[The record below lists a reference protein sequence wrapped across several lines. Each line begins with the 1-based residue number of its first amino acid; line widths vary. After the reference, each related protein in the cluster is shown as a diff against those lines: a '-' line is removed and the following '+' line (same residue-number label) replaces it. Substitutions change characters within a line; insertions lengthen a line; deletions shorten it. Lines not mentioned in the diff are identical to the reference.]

1 MNPIQKLKEL
11 ANFGLY
17 SPEQEH
23 DACGVGVVA
32 NIKGERSHQIIEEGL
47 QVLVNLGHRG
57 AAGRDPDTGDG
68 AGMLIQMPHDLF
80 LREMGRQWID
90 LPPAGEY
97 GVGMIFLPPG
107 SDASAAGQRLLE
119 DSIAQAG
126 LELIGWRDVP
136 VDHSKLGQD
145 ANSLCPVI
153 RQVFIGTPQ
162 GTVLDPQKME
172 RKLYIVRKAVEHSIV
187 GMGLTEEEADY
198 FYVCSMSCNTIV
210 YKGLLLANQVSGF
223 YLDLADETLVSA
235 FALVHSRFSTNT
247 LGHWK
252 LAHPYRYLAHNGEIN
267 TLTGNLN
274 WMHAREAQFESPL
287 FGDDMAKV
295 SPIMTPGASDTA
307 SFDNALELLLMT
319 GRDLD
324 HAMAM
329 MIPEAWEQHETM
341 PQEKKDFYEYHS
353 CLMEP
358 WDGPAMIVSTDGS
371 SICALLDRNG
381 LRPFRYTVTKDDRL
395 IMASETGVLEVP
407 PDQVKEKGR
416 LQPGRMF
423 LVNLKQGR
431 IIGDEELK
439 HDLAIQNPYG
449 QWLKENKVSLDDLP
463 AAATYSVN
471 GQAVNGQSNS
481 GQEPEGKPDLKQLQR
496 AFGYTVEELQMLTTP
511 MAVNG
516 AEAVGSMGNDT
527 PLAVLSDQNHLLFNY
542 FKQLF
547 AQVSNPPLDA
557 IREELVT
564 SLAAF
569 IGCEQN
575 LFEDSPLHCHQLR
588 LKSPIIGDE
597 DLAKIKQINVG
608 QIRSATLSTLFPAA
622 AGSLVEALD
631 DLCAKASQA
640 ISDGYCI
647 IVLSDRGVDSAHAPI
662 PSLLATSAVHH
673 HLIREGTRT
682 KVGLVVESGEPREVH
697 HFALLIGYGA
707 GAVNPYLA
715 LASVRQMAD
724 AGLLNGT
731 SPDYAQKNLI
741 KASEKG
747 VLKVMSKM
755 GISTLQSY
763 RGAQIFEAVGLNDE
777 LIGQYFTWT
786 PSKIGG
792 IGVDALERE
801 ALYRHGRAFAQDIPA
816 GERDLETGGFYQ
828 WRRDGEYHQWNPEA
842 ISKLQ
847 FAAQAN
853 DWDAYQEFARLTNDQ
868 SRRLATLRGLLEFKK
883 IQPPVPLEEV
893 EPVSEIVRRFATGA
907 ISLGSISREA
917 HETMGIAMNRLGARS
932 NTGEGGEDFH
942 RYTKDPNGDSRSSSV
957 KQVASGRFGVTP
969 NYLVNATDLQI
980 KMAQGSK
987 PGEGGQLS
995 GNKIDEY
1002 IGWVRRTTPGVE
1014 LISPPPHHD
1023 IYSIEDLA
1031 QLIHDLKNINPE
1043 ARIHVKLVAEVG
1055 VGTIAAG
1062 VSKGHADVVLIS
1074 GHDGGTGN
1082 SPETSIKYAGLP
1094 WELGIAETQQVLVA
1108 NGLRSRIAV
1117 QADGQLKTG
1126 RDAVI
1131 ATLLGAEEYGY
1142 ATGALV
1148 VMGCIMLRKCH
1159 LGTCSVG
1166 IATQDPE
1173 LRKLFAGRPEH
1184 VVNYF
1189 TFVAQEMRELMAEL
1203 GFRTVNE
1210 MIGRV
1215 DMLDP
1220 REAISQWKTEGLD
1233 LSRLLY
1239 HQKSIDDEP
1248 VYQCRDQDHGLE
1260 RALDHQLITL
1270 SQPALE
1276 RQERVEIKVPVH
1288 NSNRTVGAM
1297 LSGRVAKQYG
1307 EEGLPPDT
1315 IKVYL
1320 TGSAGQS
1327 FGAFL
1332 AKGIALHLE
1341 GDANDYLGKGI
1352 GGGRIVV
1359 RPPIEATFVPEENII
1374 IGNVAMYGATGGEVF
1389 IRGLAGERFCVRN
1402 SGVHAVVEGVGDH
1415 GCEYM
1420 TNGAVVVLGKTGRN
1434 FAAGMSGGVAFI
1446 YDREGD
1452 FEIRFN
1458 DGLADLETVSDPEDI
1473 AMLRQMIEKHL
1484 EYTGSGPAKEI
1495 LDHWDQT
1502 LPLFKKVMPRDYRRV
1517 LEERKRREENRE
1529 PEAVRH
1535 G

>member
-1 MNPIQKLKEL
+1 MNPIQNLKEL
-11 ANFGLY
+11 AKFGLY

-32 NIKGERSHQIIEEGL
+32 NIKGEKTHQIIQEGL
-47 QVLVNLGHRG
+47 QVLCNLGHRG
-57 AAGRDPDTGDG
+57 AAGRDPETGDG
-68 AGMLIQMPHDLF
+68 AGILIQMPHQLL
-80 LREMGRQWID
+80 LRESGKLGIN
-90 LPPAGEY
+90 LPIEGEY
-97 GVGMIFLPPG
+97 GVGMVFLPPTA
-107 SDASAAGQRLLE
+107 DAGAKCQRLVE
-119 DSIAQAG
+119 DSIAEAG
-126 LELIGWRDVP
+126 LEFLGWRDVP
-136 VDHSKLGQD
+136 VDRSKLGKD
-145 ANSLCPVI
+145 ADSCCPDI
-153 RQVFIGTPQ
+153 RQVFIGKGGQ
-162 GTVLDPQKME
+162 VQDSKELE
-172 RKLYIVRKAVEHSIV
+172 RKLYLVRKVVEHSIPD
-187 GMGLTEEEADY
+187 MGLAEQDADC
-198 FYVCSMSCNTIV
+198 FYVCSMSCHTIV
-210 YKGLLLANQVSGF
+210 YKGLLLAHQISGF
-223 YLDLADETLVSA
+223 YRDLEDETLVSA

-267 TLTGNLN
+267 TLRGNLN

-287 FGDDMAKV
+287 FGGDMAKIP
-295 SPIMTPGASDTA
+295 PIMTPGASDTA

-324 HAMAM
+324 HAMLM

-341 PQEKKDFYEYHS
+341 LQEKKDFYEYHS

-358 WDGPAMIVSTDGS
+358 WDGPAMIVSTDGR

-381 LRPFRYTVTKDDRL
+381 LRPFRYTVTKDDKL
-395 IMASETGVLEVP
+395 IMASETGVLDVP
-407 PDQVKEKGR
+407 SSEVKEKGR

-423 LVNLKQGR
+423 LVNLEEGR

-439 HDLAIQNPYG
+439 QKLAKRQPYG

-463 AAATYSVN
+463 AAAAYSAN
-471 GQAVNGQSNS
+471 GQMGDGHAS
-481 GQEPEGKPDLKQLQR
+481 GENPGIKQLQR

-516 AEAVGSMGNDT
+516 AEAVGSMGNDA
-527 PLAVLSDQNHLLFNY
+527 PLAVLSDRNHLLFTY

-564 SLAAF
+564 SLEAF

-575 LFEDSPLHCHQLR
+575 LFEETPLHCHQLK
-588 LKSPIIGDE
+588 LKSPIINDE
-597 DLAKIKQINVG
+597 DLAKIKQINAG
-608 QIRSATLSTLFPAA
+608 QIRSITLSTLFHPTP
-622 AGSLVEALD
+622 GSLEKALKE
-631 DLCAKASQA
+631 LCAKACQA
-640 ISDGYCI
+640 IEDGYCI
-647 IVLSDRGVDSAHAPI
+647 IVLSDRGVDAAHAAI

-673 HLIREGTRT
+673 DLIREGTRT

-697 HFALLIGYGA
+697 HFSLLIGYGA

-715 LASVRQMAD
+715 LASVRQMAEN
-724 AGLLNGT
+724 GEFNGT

-741 KASEKG
+741 KAAEKG

-777 LIGQYFTWT
+777 LIDRYFTWT
-786 PSKIGG
+786 ASKIGG
-792 IGVDALERE
+792 IGVDAVERE
-801 ALYRHGRAFAQDIPA
+801 TLDRHQQAFSRDVPA
-816 GERDLETGGFYQ
+816 GDRELEMGGFYQ
-828 WRRDGEYHQWNPEA
+828 WRRDGEFHQWNPDA
-842 ISKLQ
+842 ITKLQ
-847 FAAQAN
+847 FATQTN
-853 DWDAYQEFARLTNDQ
+853 DWEAYQEFARLTNDQ
-868 SRRLATLRGLLEFKK
+868 SRRLATLRGLLEFKNV
-883 IQPPVPLEEV
+883 QPPVPLEEV
-893 EPVSEIVRRFATGA
+893 EPTSEIVKRFATGA
-907 ISLGSISREA
+907 ISLGSISRES

-942 RYTKDPNGDSRSSSV
+942 RYTKDSNGDSRSSSV

-1094 WELGIAETQQVLVA
+1094 WELGVAETQQVLVA
-1108 NGLRSRIAV
+1108 NGLRTRIVV

-1173 LRKLFAGRPEH
+1173 LRKLFAGQPEH

-1189 TFVAQEMRELMAEL
+1189 TFVAQEMRQIMADL

-1215 DMLDP
+1215 DLLDP
-1220 REAISQWKTEGLD
+1220 REAIGHWKTEGLD
-1233 LSRLLY
+1233 FSRLLY
-1239 HQKSIDDEP
+1239 QQVGTDGEP
-1248 VYQCRDQDHGLE
+1248 VYQCREQDHGLE
-1260 RALDHQLITL
+1260 RALDHQLIAL

-1276 RQERVEIKVPVH
+1276 RKERVEIKVPVN

-1297 LSGRVAKQYG
+1297 LSGRVAKRYG
-1307 EEGLPPDT
+1307 EDGLPPDT
-1315 IKVYL
+1315 IQIHL

-1332 AKGIALHLE
+1332 TKGISLHLE

-1359 RPPIEATFVPEENII
+1359 RPSPESTFVPEDNII
-1374 IGNVAMYGATGGEVF
+1374 IGNVAMYGATGGEAF
-1389 IRGLAGERFCVRN
+1389 IGGLAGERFCVRN

-1420 TNGAVVVLGKTGRN
+1420 TGGAVVVLGKTGRN
-1434 FAAGMSGGVAFI
+1434 FAAGMSGGIAFV
-1446 YDREGD
+1446 YDKDGD
-1452 FEIRFN
+1452 FASRCN
-1458 DGLADLETVSDPEDI
+1458 LGQVDLKPMHALGVPELRR
-1473 AMLRQMIEKHL
+1473 MLERHV
-1484 EYTGSGPAKEI
+1484 EYTRSPVAQAILGNFEQEI
-1495 LDHWDQT
+1495 GK
-1502 LPLFKKVMPRDYRRV
+1502 FVRVMPRDYARV
-1517 LEERKRREENRE
+1517 LDEQRQEREEVSY
-1529 PEAVRH
+1529 AAK
-1535 G
+1535 